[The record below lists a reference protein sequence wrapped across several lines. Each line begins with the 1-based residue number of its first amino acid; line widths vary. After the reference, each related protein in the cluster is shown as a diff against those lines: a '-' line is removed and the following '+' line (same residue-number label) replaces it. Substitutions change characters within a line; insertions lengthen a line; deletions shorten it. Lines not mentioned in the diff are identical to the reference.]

1 MALTINKPAAA
12 TLIAAAFSM
21 LAAPAAAV
29 ELPRTSEVRV
39 LDTDAMDAEQYRRW
53 RGRDRVDTGDVIAGV
68 LILGGIAAIA
78 SAASRNRERDMRYP
92 ARYPGREP
100 RGVAGYDSRTQSRGI
115 DRAVDMCVAELE
127 RGRERV
133 ASVESAGRTGQ
144 GWHVAGELAGGESF
158 ACWIG
163 NDGRISDIDVGGY
176 QGSYTGDGD
185 REWADRQRD
194 DRDWD
199 DGEWADRD
207 DRQWDDADY
216 ARVRGAR
223 ERQGGTLSGPPP
235 LPEDYDWRY

>member
-1 MALTINKPAAA
+1 MALTVNKPAAA
-12 TLIAAAFSM
+12 TLIAAAFSL
-21 LAAPAAAV
+21 LATPAAAV
-29 ELPRTSEVRV
+29 ELPRAGEAKV
-39 LDTDAMDAEQYRRW
+39 LDADAMDAEHNRRW

-100 RGVAGYDSRTQSRGI
+100 RGVAGYDSRGQSRGI

-133 ASVESAGRTGQ
+133 ASVESAARTAQ
-144 GWHVAGELAGGESF
+144 GWHVAGELAGGENYS
-158 ACWIG
+158 CWIG
-163 NDGRISDIDVGGY
+163 NDGRVSDIDVGGY
-176 QGSYTGDGD
+176 QGSYAGEAD
-185 REWADRQRD
+185 REWD
-194 DRDWD
+194 DR
-199 DGEWADRD
+199 EWNDRSE

-216 ARVRGAR
+216 ARVRDAR
-223 ERQGGTLSGPPP
+223 DRQGGTLSGPPP